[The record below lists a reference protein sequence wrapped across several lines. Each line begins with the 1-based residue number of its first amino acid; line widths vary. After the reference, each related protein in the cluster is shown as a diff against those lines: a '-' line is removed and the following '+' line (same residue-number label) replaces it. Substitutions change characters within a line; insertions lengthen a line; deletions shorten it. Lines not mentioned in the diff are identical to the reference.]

1 MDNQRDEF
9 LSINGAQ
16 IKYRDYGKDGLAVI
30 FVHAGIADSRMWDD
44 QIGVFSE
51 HYRVITYDLRGYG
64 ASGLAAGEFSHH
76 ADLIALMETLDV
88 ECCVLVGCSI
98 GGGVVMDAAL
108 SAPDRVVGLVV
119 VAGFAHGLD
128 LNADFEEPPQWE
140 EYVKAFKAGDLAQVN
155 EFEVQM
161 FVDGFKQPVGRGDAA
176 IREKV
181 RQMNEIALRNDA
193 NSPDKTL
200 TVLEPKAA
208 TRLGDLSM
216 PVLFITAA
224 LDEPVTWLAVEQML
238 PEIPQADHKTMQSV
252 AHLPNME
259 APEEFNMIV
268 LEFIENL

>member
-16 IKYRDYGKDGLAVI
+16 IKYSDYGKDGLAVI

-44 QIGVFSE
+44 QVEVFSRD
-51 HYRVITYDLRGYG
+51 YRVITYDLRGYG
-64 ASGLAAGEFSHH
+64 SSDLATGEFSHH
-76 ADLIALMETLDV
+76 TDLIAMMDALDV
-88 ECCVLVGCSI
+88 ERCVLVGCSI

-119 VAGFAHGLD
+119 VAGFAHGLE
-128 LNADFEEPPQWE
+128 LEADFEEPPQWE
-140 EYVKAFKAGDLAQVN
+140 EYVRAYKAGDLVRVN

-161 FVDGFKQPVGRGDAA
+161 FVDGFKQPVGRADEA

-208 TRLGDLSM
+208 THLGDLSM

-224 LDEPVTWLAVEQML
+224 LAG
-238 PEIPQADHKTMQSV
+238 S
-252 AHLPNME
+252 
-259 APEEFNMIV
+259 
-268 LEFIENL
+268 

>member
-1 MDNQRDEF
+1 MDMSQDKF
-9 LSINGAQ
+9 LSINSAQ
-16 IKYRDYGKDGLAVI
+16 IKYSDYAKDGLAVI

-44 QIGVFSE
+44 QVETFSK
-51 HYRVITYDLRGYG
+51 HYRVVTYDLRGYG
-64 ASGLAAGEFSHH
+64 QSAPAAGEFSHYS
-76 ADLIALMETLDV
+76 DLVALMDALDV
-88 ECCVLVGCSI
+88 RCCVLVGCSI

-119 VAGFAHGLD
+119 VAGFAHGLELD
-128 LNADFEEPPQWE
+128 AEFEEPPQWE
-140 EYVKAFKAGDLAQVN
+140 EYVKAFKAGDLAKVN
-155 EFEVQM
+155 EIDVQM
-161 FVDGFKQPVGRGDAA
+161 FVDGFKQPVGRADQT

-193 NSPDKTL
+193 NTPDKTQ

-208 TRLGDLSM
+208 TRLGALSM

-238 PEIPQADHKTMQSV
+238 PEIPQAEHKTIQNV

-259 APEEFNMIV
+259 APEEFNAIV
-268 LEFIENL
+268 LDFIENL